1 MHPGVIQ
8 PTGRQYRLPEHRYP
22 RGQGRSAPILRPKKN
37 SFWKDSLELV
47 NTSRLSE
54 SVLQDARARAVALAL
69 AGERLAARA
78 LLEALR
84 AALAYGLSDLERVER
99 MVLRKF
105 AWEYFQVNPGRGDG
119 DDDEGGDS
127 TAL

>member
-1 MHPGVIQ
+1 
-8 PTGRQYRLPEHRYP
+8 
-22 RGQGRSAPILRPKKN
+22 
-37 SFWKDSLELV
+37 
-47 NTSRLSE
+47 
-54 SVLQDARARAVALAL
+54 
-69 AGERLAARA
+69 

-84 AALAYGLSDLERVER
+84 AALAYGPSDLERVER